1 LKENNRS
8 KEYDKRIQKQIEN
21 KFNQILPLATVVSWV
36 SAIAIFK
43 SPIPEIFFY
52 FNTIIGIVFLLLH
65 LFRESI
71 STEFKI
77 YLSILVPYL
86 MGVASFLDG
95 AFNSSGILLILIA
108 NIIAVL
114 LFAKRKSRM
123 FSVISIATFGLLW
136 LYTQNN
142 ISSASQIDNSYWI
155 VKAAVFVLFLL
166 IFNVIVYSIREYL
179 IKTIFDLEKSLH
191 KIEHL
196 AYYDQLTNLPNLYYL
211 KKKWDEEKVSSK
223 GTFLL
228 VKIKDLDLINSI
240 YGNKIGDRLLNVL
253 GEIMSIEENN
263 QKVVRASGSEFLVWL
278 PNKRKTDVINWVSD
292 IRNKLSC
299 EIKKQEINPR
309 VDLLVGYTEC
319 EDENLSLEE
328 CLQKAQL
335 ALSYAKDDKNSD
347 VIAYDNTLAT
357 LLRTQEELKDLL
369 IVALNEN
376 EFEMFYQTKIDVN
389 KDKVIGVEAL
399 ARWYNTKL
407 GFVSPEIFIPI
418 IESLNKSVKFGTLTI
433 EKAFSDYNRLS
444 QKYNNDDLSLAIN
457 ISPSFLL
464 SSEFIPTIKKIA
476 EKYSIDCS
484 RVILEI
490 TEEVMLHKVDMV
502 NDIFK
507 ELQIEGYRISLD
519 DFGTG
524 FSSLNYLIEYDID
537 ELKIDRS
544 FLKNLEENQKVLVL
558 LESIEHIAKEYKLSI
573 VIEGIETIK
582 QLQILKR
589 FDFNQMQGY
598 YFSHPQPLQNSI

>member
-8 KEYDKRIQKQIEN
+8 KEYDKRIQKQIES

-65 LFRESI
+65 LFKESI

-123 FSVISIATFGLLW
+123 FSVISIVTFGFLW

-191 KIEHL
+191 KIEQL

-211 KKKWDEEKVSSK
+211 KKKWDEKKVSSK

-278 PNKRKTDVINWVSD
+278 PKKRKPDVINWVSD

-357 LLRTQEELKDLL
+357 LLKTQEELKDLL

-490 TEEVMLHKVDMV
+490 TEEVMLHKADMV

-544 FLKNLEENQKVLVL
+544 FLKNLEKNQKVLVL

-589 FDFNQMQGY
+589 FNFNQMQGY